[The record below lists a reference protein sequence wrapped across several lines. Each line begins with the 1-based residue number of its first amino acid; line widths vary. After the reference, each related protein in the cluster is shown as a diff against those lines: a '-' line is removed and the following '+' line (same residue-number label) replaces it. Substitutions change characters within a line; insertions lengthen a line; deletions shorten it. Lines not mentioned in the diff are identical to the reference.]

1 MARGQNEKITILTIT
16 NNPCEE
22 FQFDCEEIV
31 SNDFP
36 LKALGLALDSLI
48 HLWWRYLRQMLV
60 HRLPVR
66 DQLRTYGRHS
76 SDLQMIGRHGL
87 QTICML
93 ESI

>member
-22 FQFDCEEIV
+22 FQFHCEEII

-36 LKALGLALDSLI
+36 LETLGLALDSLI
-48 HLWWRYLRQMLV
+48 HLWWRNLCQVLV

-66 DQLRTYGRHS
+66 DQLRTYDRHS

-87 QTICML
+87 QIICIL
-93 ESI
+93 KAI